1 MLLVASSFQVGTQRY
16 SSVSNKNFV
25 AEQSPGSGYEYRAY
39 GELSHF
45 VYCIL
50 QKIRKSESLPL
61 VEKWQ
66 DYMLPNHSSFA
77 AIDEEH
83 FLVGTRIHAALAKL
97 SSSYLRKE
105 FRNNARRFLDE
116 FCSTILS
123 TVAARSKL
131 GQGVSCFCP
140 EIILGG
146 DDHSAFFL
154 HGQLLDG
161 LVECGWEKGSHVEAC
176 KAEFQSFVREQRQL
190 ERHSTRKRPDIGN
203 ILAYFAHQSG
213 FRSRRHLFRV
223 SCRTSSKVGFIVSTN
238 CQFLL
243 QVYQLTTLFLRD
255 SVEELPAFTVKLN
268 GIGFS
273 HRFMEK
279 SIACVQ
285 DFVRSPRFTQRDFFS
300 DNGVNLLVSAVN
312 AAGSMRDQST
322 CEPWTTVLPDGYE
335 ATLVDLRKAYD
346 VVVVRRKEARD
357 TSERWFGVRSVESS
371 EVGEPSCRAGVRIS
385 NVVEVG
391 QVEYLPGSVPARD
404 QPCGSTTVSP
414 RSPGKGKRKR
424 SVTPVPAIGPK
435 RLFEF
440 DDESVVLPKRRG
452 VYFEDPNFE
461 CALKSQE
468 KTAASRRSGRSRR
481 AAPVFQ
487 SSPR

>member
-1 MLLVASSFQVGTQRY
+1 MLFVASSLQIGTQRY
-16 SSVSNKNFV
+16 SSVSDNNNFV
-25 AEQSPGSGYEYRAY
+25 AEQSPGSGYGYRAY

-45 VYCIL
+45 VYFIL

-61 VEKWQ
+61 VEKWE

-77 AIDEEH
+77 AIDEEQ
-83 FLVGTRIHAALAKL
+83 FLVGTRIHAALEKM

-105 FRNNARRFLDE
+105 FRCFLDE

-140 EIILGG
+140 EINLGG
-146 DDHSAFFL
+146 DEHSAFFL

-176 KAEFQSFVREQRQL
+176 KPEFQSFVREQRQL
-190 ERHSTRKRPDIGN
+190 ERHSTRKRPDVGN

-213 FRSRRHLFRV
+213 FQSRKHLFRV

-238 CQFLL
+238 CRYLL
-243 QVYQLTTLFLRD
+243 QVYQLTTLFLRV

-268 GIGFS
+268 GIGLS
-273 HRFMEK
+273 HRFVEK

-285 DFVRSPRFTQRDFFS
+285 DFVRSARFTQRDFLS

-312 AAGSMRDQST
+312 DAGSIRDQSS
-322 CEPWTTVLPDGYE
+322 CEPWASVRPDSYE

-357 TSERWFGVRSVESS
+357 TSEGWFGVRSVESS

-391 QVEYLPGSVPARD
+391 QVEYFPGSIPARD
-404 QPCGSTTVSP
+404 QPCSSTTFSP
-414 RSPGKGKRKR
+414 RSPVKGKRKT
-424 SVTPVPAIGPK
+424 SVKPAPAIGPK

-440 DDESVVLPKRRG
+440 DDESIVLPKGRG
-452 VYFEDPNFE
+452 VYF
-461 CALKSQE
+461 
-468 KTAASRRSGRSRR
+468 
-481 AAPVFQ
+481 
-487 SSPR
+487 

>member
-1 MLLVASSFQVGTQRY
+1 M
-16 SSVSNKNFV
+16 
-25 AEQSPGSGYEYRAY
+25 
-39 GELSHF
+39 
-45 VYCIL
+45 YCIL
-50 QKIRKSESLPL
+50 QKIKKSESLPL
-61 VEKWQ
+61 VEKWEE
-66 DYMLPNHSSFA
+66 YMLPNHSAFA
-77 AIDEEH
+77 AISEEH
-83 FLVGTRIHAALAKL
+83 FLVGTRIHAALEKM

-105 FRNNARRFLDE
+105 FRKNARRFLDE

-161 LVECGWEKGSHVEAC
+161 LVECGWEKGSHIEAC

-190 ERHSTRKRPDIGN
+190 ERHSTRKRPDVGN
-203 ILAYFAHQSG
+203 ILAYFAHQTG
-213 FRSRRHLFRV
+213 FQSRKHLFRV
-223 SCRTSSKVGFIVSTN
+223 CYRTNFKVDFIVSTN
-238 CQFLL
+238 CEYLL

-268 GIGFS
+268 GICLD
-273 HRFMEK
+273 RRLVEK
-279 SIACVQ
+279 SIACIQ

-300 DNGVNLLVSAVN
+300 DNGINLLVSAAN

-322 CEPWTTVLPDGYE
+322 CEPWANVLPDGYE
-335 ATLVDLRKAYD
+335 ATLVDLKKAHD

-391 QVEYLPGSVPARD
+391 QVEYLSGSVPARD

-424 SVTPVPAIGPK
+424 SVTPAPVASPK
-435 RLFEF
+435 RFEF
-440 DDESVVLPKRRG
+440 DDESIILPKGRG

-481 AAPVFQ
+481 AAPIFQ

>member
-1 MLLVASSFQVGTQRY
+1 MLLVASSFQFGTQKY
-16 SSVSNKNFV
+16 SSVSDNNNFI
-25 AEQSPGSGYEYRAY
+25 AEQTPGSGYGYRAY

-45 VYCIL
+45 VYCIP
-50 QKIRKSESLPL
+50 QNIKKSESLPL
-61 VEKWQ
+61 VEKWE

-83 FLVGTRIHAALAKL
+83 FLVGTRIHAALEKM

-105 FRNNARRFLDE
+105 FRTNARRFLDE

-154 HGQLLDG
+154 FGQLLDG
-161 LVECGWEKGSHVEAC
+161 LVECGWEKGSHIEAC

-190 ERHSTRKRPDIGN
+190 ERHSTRKRPDVGN
-203 ILAYFAHQSG
+203 ILASFAHQSG
-213 FRSRRHLFRV
+213 FRSRKHPFRV
-223 SCRTSSKVGFIVSTN
+223 SCRTSFKVAFIVSTN
-238 CQFLL
+238 CQYLL

-255 SVEELPAFTVKLN
+255 SVDDLPAFTVKLT
-268 GIGFS
+268 GIGLS
-273 HRFMEK
+273 RRLVEK
-279 SIACVQ
+279 SIACIQ

-312 AAGSMRDQST
+312 AAGSMRDQSS
-322 CEPWTTVLPDGYE
+322 CEPLASVLPDGYE

-371 EVGEPSCRAGVRIS
+371 EVGESSGRAGVRIS
-385 NVVEVG
+385 NVVEIG
-391 QVEYLPGSVPARD
+391 QVEYLSGSVPARD

-424 SVTPVPAIGPK
+424 SVTPLPLLGPSDCLNLMTS
-435 RLFEF
+435 RLFCQRE
-440 DDESVVLPKRRG
+440 EWCTLKTQIL
-452 VYFEDPNFE
+452 N
-461 CALKSQE
+461 AL
-468 KTAASRRSGRSRR
+468 
-481 AAPVFQ
+481 
-487 SSPR
+487 